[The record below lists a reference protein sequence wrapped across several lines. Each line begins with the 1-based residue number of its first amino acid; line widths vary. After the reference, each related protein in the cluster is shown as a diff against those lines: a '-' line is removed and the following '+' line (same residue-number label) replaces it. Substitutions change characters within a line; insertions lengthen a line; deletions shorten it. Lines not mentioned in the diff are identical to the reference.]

1 MYCCMRTTVRLDPE
15 LLKAAKRYA
24 TEVGTTLTAVIEDG
38 LRQLL
43 ARGSSRSVRS
53 EVSFPTF
60 KGDGVM
66 PGIDLDDSAALQAA
80 MD

>member
-1 MYCCMRTTVRLDPE
+1 MRTTVRLDPA

-24 TEVGTTLTAVIEDG
+24 ADAGTTLTAVIEDG

-43 ARGSSRSVRS
+43 ARGRSRKQRAV
-53 EVSFPTF
+53 VAFPTF
-60 KGDGVM
+60 KGDGLM